1 MSEADNTANLV
12 EDSHDEMPF
21 RLSDMTLRVRVADL
35 HPMLNKV
42 GLQIDN
48 IRKELK
54 FQSKLALLEWDSR
67 HWITLALGFVAFLF
81 GSISGEIFDGG
92 NAKLSGIDGMTGAI
106 SGFSYFQML
115 VSVILWVWFAVQV
128 WNLFP
133 IMRSHAMTLLL
144 MWNAMFLAQ
153 IMFHVDN
160 SNFPL
165 GIELSELMWGT
176 LIVLV
181 VLFLL
186 SFFWKAVSETRDMH
200 VETYHVHE
208 DVRVMEAEMAEHSL
222 AGWTM
227 IFVTWLML
235 VIISTWSGAHY
246 VSERIAVEGNRNIF
260 LILHLV
266 SGVLILPAYL
276 WVIWFPQRMLG
287 DNTRVQT
294 KASFAA
300 DAELSGLGD
309 AILGNKKSTCPECE
323 TEVDVERSSSGDIS
337 IPCPSQGCQATGITG
352 MPCND
357 CGEVMPTRFT
367 CPGCEI
373 NAPAL
378 DFLPDTEAW

>member
-1 MSEADNTANLV
+1 MSEAADTANLAKIA
-12 EDSHDEMPF
+12 HDEMPF
-21 RLSDMTLRVRVADL
+21 RLTDMTLKFSFAEL
-35 HPMLNKV
+35 HPMLNTV
-42 GLQIDN
+42 GLKIDN

-92 NAKLSGIDGMTGAI
+92 NAKLSGIDGLTGAI
-106 SGFSYFQML
+106 SGFAYFQML
-115 VSVILWVWFAVQV
+115 VSLILWVWFAIQV

-133 IMRSHAMTLLL
+133 VMRSHAMTLLL

-165 GIELSELMWGT
+165 KIELSELMWGT

-222 AGWTM
+222 AGWTL

-246 VSERIAVEGNRNIF
+246 VSERIAIEGDRNIF

-266 SGVLILPAYL
+266 SGVLILPTYF

-300 DAELSGLGD
+300 DEELSDSED
-309 AILGNKKSTCPECE
+309 AILENKKPSCPECE
-323 TEVDVERSSSGDIS
+323 TEVNIERSSSGNIS
-337 IPCPSQGCQATGITG
+337 IQCPTQGCQTTGITG
-352 MPCND
+352 MSCSG
-357 CGEVMPTRFT
+357 CGEVIPTRFT

>member
-1 MSEADNTANLV
+1 MSEAADTANLA
-12 EDSHDEMPF
+12 EIAHDEMPF
-21 RLSDMTLRVRVADL
+21 RLTDMTLKFSFAEL
-35 HPMLNKV
+35 HPMLNTV
-42 GLQIDN
+42 GLKIDN

-92 NAKLSGIDGMTGAI
+92 NAKLSGIDGLTGAI
-106 SGFSYFQML
+106 SGFAYFQML
-115 VSVILWVWFAVQV
+115 VSLILWVWFAIQV

-133 IMRSHAMTLLL
+133 VMRSHAMTLLL

-165 GIELSELMWGT
+165 KIELSELMWGT

-222 AGWTM
+222 AGWTL

-246 VSERIAVEGNRNIF
+246 VSERIAIEGDRNIF
-260 LILHLV
+260 LILHLI
-266 SGVLILPAYL
+266 SGVLILPTYF

-300 DAELSGLGD
+300 DEELSDSED
-309 AILGNKKSTCPECE
+309 AILENKKPSCPECE
-323 TEVDVERSSSGDIS
+323 TEVNIERSSSGNIS
-337 IPCPSQGCQATGITG
+337 IQCPTQGCQTTGITG
-352 MPCND
+352 MSCSG
-357 CGEVMPTRFT
+357 CGEVIPTRFT

>member
-12 EDSHDEMPF
+12 EDAHEEMPF
-21 RLSDMTLRVRVADL
+21 RLSDMTLQFRVADL
-35 HPMLNKV
+35 HPMLNKI
-42 GLQIDN
+42 GLKIDN

-153 IMFHVDN
+153 IMYHAGN
-160 SNFPL
+160 NNFPL
-165 GIELSELMWGT
+165 SIELSELMWGT
-176 LIVLV
+176 LIVTV

-186 SFFWKAVSETRDMH
+186 SFFWKAVSETRDLH

-246 VSERIAVEGNRNIF
+246 VSERIAVEGDRNLF
-260 LILHLV
+260 LIIHLV
-266 SGVLILPAYL
+266 SGILVLPTYF

-323 TEVDVERSSSGDIS
+323 TNVNIERSSSGDIS

>member
-12 EDSHDEMPF
+12 EDAHEEMPF
-21 RLSDMTLRVRVADL
+21 RLSDMTLQFRVADL
-35 HPMLNKV
+35 HPMLNKI
-42 GLQIDN
+42 GLKIDN

-153 IMFHVDN
+153 IMYHAGN
-160 SNFPL
+160 NNFPL
-165 GIELSELMWGT
+165 SIELSELMWGT
-176 LIVLV
+176 LIVTV

-186 SFFWKAVSETRDMH
+186 SFFWKAVSETRDLH

-246 VSERIAVEGNRNIF
+246 VSERIAVEGDRNIF
-260 LILHLV
+260 LIIHLV
-266 SGVLILPAYL
+266 SGILVLPAYF

-294 KASFAA
+294 KAAFAA

-323 TEVDVERSSSGDIS
+323 TNVNIERSSSGDIS

>member
-1 MSEADNTANLV
+1 MSEVDDTANLAKIA
-12 EDSHDEMPF
+12 HDEMPF
-21 RLSDMTLRVRVADL
+21 RLTDMTLKFSFAEL
-35 HPMLNKV
+35 HPMLNTV
-42 GLQIDN
+42 GLKIDN

-92 NAKLSGIDGMTGAI
+92 NAKLSGIDGLTGAI
-106 SGFSYFQML
+106 SGFAYFQML
-115 VSVILWVWFAVQV
+115 VSLILWVWFAIQV

-133 IMRSHAMTLLL
+133 VMRSHAMTLLL

-165 GIELSELMWGT
+165 KIELSELMWGT

-222 AGWTM
+222 AGWTL

-246 VSERIAVEGNRNIF
+246 VSERIAIEGDRNIF

-266 SGVLILPAYL
+266 SGVLILPTYF

-300 DAELSGLGD
+300 DEELSDSED
-309 AILGNKKSTCPECE
+309 AILENKKPSCPECE
-323 TEVDVERSSSGDIS
+323 TEVNIERSSSGNIS
-337 IPCPSQGCQATGITG
+337 IQCPTQGCQTTGITG
-352 MPCND
+352 MSCSG
-357 CGEVMPTRFT
+357 CGEVIPTRFT

>member
-1 MSEADNTANLV
+1 L
-12 EDSHDEMPF
+12 
-21 RLSDMTLRVRVADL
+21 
-35 HPMLNKV
+35 K
-42 GLQIDN
+42 IDN

-144 MWNAMFLAQ
+144 MWNAMFFAQ

-165 GIELSELMWGT
+165 KIELSELMWGT

-222 AGWTM
+222 AGWTL

-246 VSERIAVEGNRNIF
+246 VSERIAIEGDRNIF

-266 SGVLILPAYL
+266 SGVLILPTYF

-300 DAELSGLGD
+300 DEELSGSED
-309 AILGNKKSTCPECE
+309 AILENKKPSCPECE
-323 TEVDVERSSSGDIS
+323 TEVNIERSSSGSIS
-337 IPCPSQGCQATGITG
+337 IPCPTQGCQTTGITG
-352 MPCND
+352 MPCSG
-357 CGEVMPTRFT
+357 CGEVIPTRFT

>member
-1 MSEADNTANLV
+1 MSEVDDTANLAKIA
-12 EDSHDEMPF
+12 HDEMPF
-21 RLSDMTLRVRVADL
+21 RLTDMTLKFSFAEL
-35 HPMLNKV
+35 HPMLNTV
-42 GLQIDN
+42 GLKIDN

-92 NAKLSGIDGMTGAI
+92 NAKLSGIDGLTGAI
-106 SGFSYFQML
+106 SGFAYFQML
-115 VSVILWVWFAVQV
+115 VSLILWVWFAIQV

-133 IMRSHAMTLLL
+133 VMRSHAMTLLL

-165 GIELSELMWGT
+165 KIELSELMWGT

-222 AGWTM
+222 AGWTL

-246 VSERIAVEGNRNIF
+246 VSERIAIEGDRNIF
-260 LILHLV
+260 LILHLI
-266 SGVLILPAYL
+266 SGVLILPTYF

-300 DAELSGLGD
+300 DEELSDSED
-309 AILGNKKSTCPECE
+309 AILENKKPSCPECE
-323 TEVDVERSSSGDIS
+323 TEVNIERSSSGNIS
-337 IPCPSQGCQATGITG
+337 IQCPTQGCQTTGITG
-352 MPCND
+352 MSCSG
-357 CGEVMPTRFT
+357 CGEVIPTRFT

>member
-1 MSEADNTANLV
+1 MSEVDDTANLAKIA
-12 EDSHDEMPF
+12 HDKMPF
-21 RLSDMTLRVRVADL
+21 RLTDMTLKFSFAEL
-35 HPMLNKV
+35 HPMLNTV
-42 GLQIDN
+42 GLKIDN

-92 NAKLSGIDGMTGAI
+92 NAKLSGIDGLTGAI
-106 SGFSYFQML
+106 SGFAYFQML
-115 VSVILWVWFAVQV
+115 VSLILWVWFAIQV

-133 IMRSHAMTLLL
+133 VMRSHAMTLLL

-165 GIELSELMWGT
+165 KIELSELMWGT

-222 AGWTM
+222 AGWTL

-246 VSERIAVEGNRNIF
+246 VSERIAIEGDRNIF
-260 LILHLV
+260 LILHLI
-266 SGVLILPAYL
+266 SGVLILPTYF

-300 DAELSGLGD
+300 DEELSDSED
-309 AILGNKKSTCPECE
+309 AILENKKPSCPECE
-323 TEVDVERSSSGDIS
+323 TEVNIERSSSGNIS
-337 IPCPSQGCQATGITG
+337 IQCPTQGCQTTGITG
-352 MPCND
+352 MSCSG
-357 CGEVMPTRFT
+357 CGEVIPTRFT

>member
-1 MSEADNTANLV
+1 MSEADNTANLAKIA
-12 EDSHDEMPF
+12 HDEMPF
-21 RLSDMTLRVRVADL
+21 RLTDMTLKFSFAEL
-35 HPMLNKV
+35 HPMLNTV
-42 GLQIDN
+42 GLKIDN

-92 NAKLSGIDGMTGAI
+92 NAKLSGIDGLTGAI
-106 SGFSYFQML
+106 SGFAYFQML
-115 VSVILWVWFAVQV
+115 VSLILWVWFAIQV

-133 IMRSHAMTLLL
+133 VMRSHAMTLLL
-144 MWNAMFLAQ
+144 MWNAMFFAQ

-165 GIELSELMWGT
+165 KIELSELMWGT

-222 AGWTM
+222 AGWTL

-246 VSERIAVEGNRNIF
+246 VSERIAIEGDRNIF

-266 SGVLILPAYL
+266 SGVLILPTYF

-300 DAELSGLGD
+300 DEELSDSED
-309 AILGNKKSTCPECE
+309 AILENKKPACPECE
-323 TEVDVERSSSGDIS
+323 TEVNIERSSSGNIS
-337 IPCPSQGCQATGITG
+337 IQCPTQGCQTTGITG
-352 MPCND
+352 MPCSG
-357 CGEVMPTRFT
+357 CGEVIPTRFT

>member
-1 MSEADNTANLV
+1 MSEAADTANLAKIA
-12 EDSHDEMPF
+12 HDEMPF
-21 RLSDMTLRVRVADL
+21 RLTDMTLKFSFAEL
-35 HPMLNKV
+35 HPMLNTV
-42 GLQIDN
+42 GLKIDN

-92 NAKLSGIDGMTGAI
+92 NAKLSGIDGLTGAI
-106 SGFSYFQML
+106 SGFAYFQML
-115 VSVILWVWFAVQV
+115 VSLILWVWFAIQV

-133 IMRSHAMTLLL
+133 VMRSHAMTLLL

-165 GIELSELMWGT
+165 KIELSELMWGT

-222 AGWTM
+222 AGWTL

-246 VSERIAVEGNRNIF
+246 VSERIAIEGDRNIF
-260 LILHLV
+260 LILHLI
-266 SGVLILPAYL
+266 SGVLILPTYF

-300 DAELSGLGD
+300 DEELSDSED
-309 AILGNKKSTCPECE
+309 AILENKKPSCPECE
-323 TEVDVERSSSGDIS
+323 TEVNIERSSSGNIS
-337 IPCPSQGCQATGITG
+337 IQCPTQGCQTTGITG
-352 MPCND
+352 MSCSG
-357 CGEVMPTRFT
+357 CGEVIPTRFT

>member
-1 MSEADNTANLV
+1 MSEADDTANLAKIA
-12 EDSHDEMPF
+12 HDEMPF
-21 RLSDMTLRVRVADL
+21 RLTDMTLKFSFAEL
-35 HPMLNKV
+35 HPMLNTV
-42 GLQIDN
+42 GLKIDN

-92 NAKLSGIDGMTGAI
+92 NAKLSGIDGLTGAI
-106 SGFSYFQML
+106 SGFAYFQML
-115 VSVILWVWFAVQV
+115 VSLILWVWFAIQV

-133 IMRSHAMTLLL
+133 VMRSHAMTLLL

-165 GIELSELMWGT
+165 KIELSELMWGT

-222 AGWTM
+222 AGWTL

-246 VSERIAVEGNRNIF
+246 VSERIAIEGDRNIF

-266 SGVLILPAYL
+266 SGVLILPTYF

-300 DAELSGLGD
+300 DEELSGSED
-309 AILGNKKSTCPECE
+309 AILENKKPSCPECE
-323 TEVDVERSSSGDIS
+323 TEVNIERSSSGNIS
-337 IPCPSQGCQATGITG
+337 IQCPTQGCQTTGITG
-352 MPCND
+352 MSCSG
-357 CGEVMPTRFT
+357 CGEVIPTRFT